1 MPTYQTP
8 GVYYER
14 ADAASVAIAPLRTDI
29 AAFVGIARQGPIGTA
44 RPVGSWRQFV
54 STFGDFTGAGYL
66 AYAVRAFFENGGR
79 RCWVVR
85 VASPATAAAGTM
97 SALPSPFSDAWRV
110 EAATPGVWGNDLDVE
125 FHETHMA
132 QTSAQPLLSTEDFV
146 TVASVVGFER
156 GTHVRAIVSP
166 AAPAYRV
173 VSMVDPDLKRL
184 YWVHPRVAQRLPYE
198 QTLTGYDQT
207 RPLRIESVEY
217 TLLVREMGRLTAV
230 VEGLSLVPDHRRY
243 APVRLAAAV
252 YDDCERVHQAP
263 RVPAE
268 VGSIDRPADDTPSPV
283 VVLEQRTAA
292 QIAALQPM
300 AAASLG
306 PRALVGGLDGLAPLA
321 VEDYLGQ
328 PTSLFDDETMQ
339 QQKRRGLRAIE
350 PIGEVALVAI
360 PDIHIQPAAPPAK
373 RPPQACTPD
382 PCLPLPPPG
391 PAAPRPLSQGDLPPR
406 FSLEDIFRVQQALVD
421 YCSSAHDRFALI
433 DPPFEAVIEP
443 RLGLS
448 ALRAWRGRFDA
459 DCAALYAPWLLV
471 PDPLMLDTTGM
482 RAIPPS
488 GHVAGFAAQ
497 TDLRS
502 GVHRAPANGA
512 LKWVQATT
520 VSIDDAQHGLL
531 NPEHI
536 NAIRAF
542 PGRGLRIF
550 GARTLSSDPDWR
562 FVNVR
567 RLMLML
573 EKAIRIGSQ
582 WAVFEP
588 NDRATRAKLHLAL
601 TSLLLEMWR
610 QGALAGRTVQE
621 AFFVNCSEEQNPP
634 DQRDRGMLVAE
645 VGVAPASPFE
655 FIVLRVGISDNSL
668 EITERGSVEAVS

>member
-1 MPTYQTP
+1 MP
-8 GVYYER
+8 
-14 ADAASVAIAPLRTDI
+14 
-29 AAFVGIARQGPIGTA
+29 
-44 RPVGSWRQFV
+44 
-54 STFGDFTGAGYL
+54 
-66 AYAVRAFFENGGR
+66 
-79 RCWVVR
+79 
-85 VASPATAAAGTM
+85 
-97 SALPSPFSDAWRV
+97 ALPFPFSDAWRV

-132 QTSAQPLLSTEDFV
+132 QTTAQPLLSTKDFV
-146 TVASVVGFER
+146 TVESVVGFER

-166 AAPAYRV
+166 AAPAYQV
-173 VSMVDPDLKRL
+173 VTMVDPDLKRL
-184 YWVHPRVAQRLPYE
+184 YWVHPRAEQRLPYE

-207 RPLRIESVEY
+207 QPLRIESVEY

-230 VEGLSLVPDHRRY
+230 VEGLSLVPDNRRY
-243 APVRLAAAV
+243 GPVRLAATV
-252 YDDCERVHQAP
+252 YDDCERVQQAP

-306 PRALVGGLDGLAPLA
+306 PRALAGGLDGLAPLA

-328 PTSLFDDETMQ
+328 PTSVFDDEIMQ
-339 QQKRRGLRAIE
+339 RQKRRGLRAIE

-373 RPPQACTPD
+373 KPPQACTPD
-382 PCLPLPPPG
+382 PCLPQPPPG

-421 YCSSAHDRFALI
+421 YCTTAHDRFALI
-433 DPPFEAVIEP
+433 DPPFEAVNEP

-448 ALRAWRGRFDA
+448 ALRAWRRRFDA

-488 GHVAGFAAQ
+488 GHIAGFAAQ

-520 VSIDDAQHGLL
+520 VGIDDAQHGVL

-550 GARTLSSDPDWR
+550 GARTLSSNPDWR

-588 NDRATRAKLHLAL
+588 NDRTIRAKLHLAL

-610 QGALAGRTVQE
+610 QGALTGRTVQE